1 MEVIGKKVRLP
12 SPAASRIVEA
22 DDRFVVELERF
33 QGPLD
38 LLLHLI
44 RSQDIDIFDIP
55 IGDIT
60 EQFIK
65 AIEGV
70 EDSVSLE
77 RAGEFLEMAATLVRI
92 KAQMLLPRRDDLLED
107 QDPRSELVR
116 RLLEY
121 EFFRE
126 MAHALSAAEAERA
139 LHRPKGYVEPRPSP
153 DMGELPLQLSLEEFV
168 AAAISLPAPPERKP
182 HRAPVRPV
190 TVDEKIDLWFRVL
203 KEKTRVPFEWFMR
216 RWKTRIH
223 AVMSFLAA
231 LELAKRGKVRL
242 NQERHF
248 GTLWVNRGESDE
260 DS

>member
-1 MEVIGKKVRLP
+1 MRFSTPVSAQV
-12 SPAASRIVEA
+12 VD
-22 DDRFVVELERF
+22 DDRFQVDLERF

-55 IGDIT
+55 IAEIT
-60 EQFIK
+60 AQFVAAIANVEQRLT
-65 AIEGV
+65 
-70 EDSVSLE
+70 LE

-92 KAQMLLPRRDDLLED
+92 KAQMLLPRRDDLFED

-121 EFFRE
+121 EVFRE
-126 MAHALSAAEAERA
+126 IAYSLADAEAERA
-139 LHRPKGYVEPRPSP
+139 LHRRKGYVEPRPPAKAS
-153 DMGELPLQLSLEEFV
+153 ELPLELDLEQFLEV
-168 AAAISLPAPPERKP
+168 ALSLPAPPEKRP

-190 TVDEKIDLWFRVL
+190 TVDEKIELWFKALKRKARVQFD
-203 KEKTRVPFEWFMR
+203 KFVG

-223 AVMSFLAA
+223 AVMSFLAC
-231 LELAKRGKVRL
+231 LELAKRGSVQLR
-242 NQERHF
+242 QDRHF
-248 GTLWVNRGESDE
+248 GTLWIYPSEDDE

>member
-1 MEVIGKKVRLP
+1 MRLP
-12 SPAASRIVEA
+12 SPTSSRVAEP
-22 DDRFVVELERF
+22 DDRFVVELDRF

-55 IGDIT
+55 IGEIT
-60 EQFIK
+60 EQFIQ
-65 AIEGV
+65 AIQHV
-70 EDSVSLE
+70 EEKVSLE

-92 KAQMLLPRRDDLLED
+92 KAQMLLPRRDDLLDD

-126 MAHALSAAEAERA
+126 MAYTLADAEAERA
-139 LHRPKGYVEPRPSP
+139 RHYGKGYIEPRPPP
-153 DMGELPLQLSLEEFV
+153 DLGESPLQLTLEEFLQV
-168 AAAISLPAPPERKP
+168 ALSLPAPPERKP

-190 TVDEKIDLWFRVL
+190 TVDEKIDLWFKVL
-203 KEKTRVPFEWFMR
+203 TEKARVPFEWFMQ
-216 RWKTRIH
+216 RWRTRIH

-231 LELAKRGKVRL
+231 LEMAKRGKVRL
-242 NQERHF
+242 RQEKHF
-248 GTLWVNRGESDE
+248 GTLWVYRGEGDE